1 MYKTVASLLA
11 FNCLCAIG
19 ITAQIIYSERFVEKL
34 MSQNTNDTLKEHF
47 EGILN
52 LLQKCGDEY
61 THFDI
66 RKVSHLFEN
75 NTVQLKGPIYE
86 VLAIAQIT
94 LLWFFVVMVV
104 VFYISTVM
112 HYNSIYKK
120 K

>member
-1 MYKTVASLLA
+1 ML
-11 FNCLCAIG
+11 IP
-19 ITAQIIYSERFVEKL
+19 
-34 MSQNTNDTLKEHF
+34 NDTLKEHF